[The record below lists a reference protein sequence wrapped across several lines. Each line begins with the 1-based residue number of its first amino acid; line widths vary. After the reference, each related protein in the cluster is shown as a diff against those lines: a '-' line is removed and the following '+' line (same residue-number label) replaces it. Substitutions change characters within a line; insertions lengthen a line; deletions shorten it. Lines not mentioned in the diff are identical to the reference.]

1 MHARDTREPSVIVPF
16 VTVEPLEPRV
26 VFRVE
31 GVDVSVFQGAINW
44 QTLRSNNKEFA
55 FVRSSRTTLDL
66 DPNFHANMAGAKAAG
81 VITGP
86 YHRAL
91 PLGDGDAGVFV
102 DPVTDANRFYNAAK
116 DYIKEGYLRP
126 VLDAED
132 GAALGK
138 AALNQWWRAF
148 INEFERLSGVE
159 PIIYANTNFAT
170 NLIEP
175 DLAAEHDLW
184 IARWNG
190 GNTNQVNPQTDQPE
204 TPGGYPNPYG
214 VWNQPIGSTTP
225 SHNVWDFWQYTSNG
239 DGIALGVSSAR
250 LDLDVFNGDLETMR
264 RNFVIGHQ
272 WSYHPNPF
280 SVGSGI
286 VTMIQAEDYDM
297 GGQGAAYSDTTPT
310 VNTGG
315 AYRTSPQYGGVDLR
329 RIANTTSGFRT
340 SDTFAGEWTEYTIDV
355 KQGGFYKVDFRL
367 AQAAANGRVRIA
379 VDGTS
384 LGAVDVPDTDSFD
397 VFTTRSRTVGLT
409 AGKHVLRLTMDRAA
423 TNGQVA
429 SVDWLKLSFVGT
441 SATYNAGAG
450 SYVRNGTF
458 ANQNFGNDGSILV
471 KRSANTGNTREGYLR
486 FDLSSLSAINT
497 AKLRLTGRLSAA
509 LTGGI
514 LTNVHS
520 ATNTSWSETGLTW
533 NNKPAAGTAVRGT
546 LTVTGTTNRTYEVDL
561 TAFLKSEFAA
571 GRRVVTLVL
580 KNPNVTD
587 PWTVFASDESATPP
601 QLVVT

>member
-1 MHARDTREPSVIVPF
+1 MRPNGHHEESVVAVIDF
-16 VTVEPLEPRV
+16 ECLESRL
-26 VFRVE
+26 FMRVE

-44 QTLRSNNKEFA
+44 QTLRSSNKEFA

-102 DPVTDANRFYNAAK
+102 DAVTDANRFYNAAK

-138 AALNQWWRAF
+138 AALNQWWRDF

-250 LDLDVFNGDLETMR
+250 LDLDVFNGDLETMK

-272 WSYHPNPF
+272 WSYGASPF
-280 SVGSGI
+280 SVGPGS
-286 VTMIQAEDYDM
+286 VRVIQAEDYDM
-297 GGQGAAYSDTTPT
+297 GGQGAAYNDTTPS

-315 AYRTSPQYGGVDLR
+315 AYRTSAQYGGVDVR
-329 RIANTTSGFRT
+329 KIANTTSGFRL
-340 SDTFAGEWTEYTIDV
+340 SETFAGEWVEYTIDV
-355 KQGGFYKVDFRL
+355 QQAGFYKVDFRL
-367 AQAAANGRVRIA
+367 SQTNPNGRVRIG
-379 VDGTS
+379 VDGSS
-384 LGAVDVPDTDSFD
+384 LGAVDVPDTNSFD
-397 VFTTRSRTVGLT
+397 VFTTRSRTIGLT
-409 AGKHVLRLTMDRAA
+409 AGKHVLRLSMDRAG

-429 SVDWLKLSFVGT
+429 GVDWLKFSFVGT
-441 SATYNAGAG
+441 SATYNSGAA

-458 ANQNFGNDGSILV
+458 ANQNFGNDSSILV

-486 FDLSSLSAINT
+486 FDLSSVSAINS

-509 LTGGI
+509 LAGGI
-514 LTNVHS
+514 LTNIYS
-520 ATNTSWSETGLTW
+520 ASNTTWSESGLTW
-533 NNKPAAGTAVRGT
+533 NNKPAAGTALRGS
-546 LTVTGTTNRTYEVDL
+546 LRVNGTTNQAYEVDL
-561 TAFLKSEFAA
+561 TSFLKSEFAA
-571 GRRVVTLVL
+571 GRKVVTLVL
-580 KNPNVTD
+580 KNPDITD
-587 PWTVFASDESATPP
+587 PWTVFASDETATPP

>member
-1 MHARDTREPSVIVPF
+1 MHSRQQQPASVTLALIDF
-16 VTVEPLEPRV
+16 ESLESRL
-26 VFRVE
+26 FMRVE

-55 FVRSSRTTLDL
+55 FVRSSRSTLDL

-91 PLGDGDAGVFV
+91 PLGDGDAGALI
-102 DPVTDANRFYNAAK
+102 DPVVDANRFYNAAK

-138 AALNQWWRAF
+138 AALNEWWNDF

-170 NLIEP
+170 NLI
-175 DLAAEHDLW
+175 DASLAAEHDLW

-190 GNTNQVNPQTDQPE
+190 GNANLVNPQIDQPE
-204 TPGGYPNPYG
+204 TPGGFANPYG
-214 VWNQPIGSTTP
+214 VWNQPIGGAA

-239 DGIALGVSSAR
+239 NGIALGVSSAR
-250 LDLDVFNGDLETMR
+250 LDLDVFNGELETMR

-272 WSYHPNPF
+272 WSYGANPF
-280 SVGSGI
+280 AVGPGL

-297 GGQGAAYSDTTPT
+297 GGQGAAFNDTTPT

-315 AYRTSPQYGGVDLR
+315 AYRNNPTHGAVDVR
-329 RIANTTSGFRT
+329 RIDNTTSSFRL
-340 SDTFAGEWTEYTIDV
+340 SENFGGEWVEYSINV
-355 KQGGFYKVDFRL
+355 AQAGNYKVDFRL
-367 AQAAANGRVRIA
+367 SQTDANGRVRIA
-379 VDGTS
+379 VDGAS
-384 LGAVDVPDTDSFD
+384 LGAVDVPDTNSFS
-397 VFTTRSRTVGLT
+397 VFTTRSRTIALP
-409 AGKHVLRLTMDRAA
+409 AGKHVLRLTMDRAG

-429 SVDWLKLSFVGT
+429 GVDWLKLSFLNSTIGT
-441 SATYNAGAG
+441 GTG

-471 KRSANTGNTREGYLR
+471 KRSASTGNTREGYLR
-486 FDLSSLSAINT
+486 FDLSSINAINT

-509 LTGGI
+509 TVGGL
-514 LTNVHS
+514 LTNVYS
-520 ATNTSWSETGLTW
+520 AANTSWSETGLTW
-533 NNKPAAGTAVRGT
+533 NNKPAAGSTVRGAV
-546 LTVTGTTNRTYEVDL
+546 TVTGTTNKTYEIDL
-561 TAFLKSEFAA
+561 TGFLKSEFAA
-571 GRRVVTLVL
+571 GRKVVTLVL
-580 KNPNVTD
+580 KNPNVSD
-587 PWTVFASDESATPP
+587 PWTIFASDESSARP
-601 QLVVT
+601 QIVVT